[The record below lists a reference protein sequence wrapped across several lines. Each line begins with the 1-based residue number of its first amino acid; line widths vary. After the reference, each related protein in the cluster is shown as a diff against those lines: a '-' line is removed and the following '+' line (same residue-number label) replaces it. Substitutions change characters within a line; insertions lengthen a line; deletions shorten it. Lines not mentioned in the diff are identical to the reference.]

1 MSILLMEELL
11 LAEVTEEESVLMLL
25 LEDPSMLVV
34 EGEELAVSSTN
45 HGVEIEF
52 TFRFM
57 RCVRS
62 WWCWYWRHKI
72 EIFPRS
78 RWSHPIHDCWVIS
91 VLYSSIVESAGSRSV

>member
-25 LEDPSMLVV
+25 LEDPMLVV
-34 EGEELAVSSTN
+34 DGEGLAVSSTD
-45 HGVEIEF
+45 HGVEIKF
-52 TFRFM
+52 IFRFM

-78 RWSHPIHDCWVIS
+78 RWSHPIRDCWVMS